1 MASLATALGFS
12 ITMAGGAL
20 LTVWI
25 PTGINPYMGALY
37 APISFVI
44 VVLGGPGK
52 MLGSLLGGLTLG
64 VVIDVL
70 QAFVPVSLAYA
81 VAFLLLIPV
90 LLFRPE
96 GIVK

>member
-1 MASLATALGFS
+1 
-12 ITMAGGAL
+12 
-20 LTVWI
+20 
-25 PTGINPYMGALY
+25 
-37 APISFVI
+37 
-44 VVLGGPGK
+44 